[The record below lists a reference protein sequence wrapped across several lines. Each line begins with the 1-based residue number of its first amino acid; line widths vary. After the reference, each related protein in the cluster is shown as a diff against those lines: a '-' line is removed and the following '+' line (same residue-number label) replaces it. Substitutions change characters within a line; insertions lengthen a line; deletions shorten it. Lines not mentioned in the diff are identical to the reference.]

1 MFTIS
6 RSYRGDLTTHK
17 KMAQE
22 KLDTVREQSN
32 KVHDA
37 VSEQNRKLEIMKA
50 EGMFEIIGELR
61 KQIYDGASLDQIRE
75 TLAYNEGYLGSLL
88 GEEEY
93 LK

>member
-1 MFTIS
+1 MV
-6 RSYRGDLTTHK
+6 
-17 KMAQE
+17 QE

-37 VSEQNRKLEIMKA
+37 FSEQNRKLEIMKA

-88 GEEEY
+88 GKEEY